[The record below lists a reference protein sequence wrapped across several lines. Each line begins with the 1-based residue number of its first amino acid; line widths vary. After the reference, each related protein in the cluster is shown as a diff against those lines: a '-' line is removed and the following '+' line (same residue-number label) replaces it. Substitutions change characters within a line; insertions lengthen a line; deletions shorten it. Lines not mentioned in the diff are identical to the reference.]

1 MSADYKLI
9 LISDN
14 TGGTKIRYRKKDDV
28 LYTTLYLKETDS
40 DKVIDILLKKFKKNG

>member
-14 TGGTKIRYRKKDDV
+14 SDKTQVKYRKQGDA
-28 LYTTLYLKETDS
+28 LYTTLYLKETDT
-40 DKVIDILLKKFKKNG
+40 DKIIDAILKNLKDG